1 MPFKKGH
8 IRTGGIKKG
17 QKQERTLIKERFNKA
32 INKSLYEQSAEAVD
46 RNMHEFLNSKNR
58 QERLIATKYFSK
70 FFRAEKKETT
80 FEGIIHLTE
89 QEIADKT
96 AERLGITK

>member
-1 MPFKKGH
+1 MPFQKGH
-8 IRTGGIKKG
+8 KKIGGIKKG
-17 QKQERTLIKERFNKA
+17 QKQDRTLIKERFNK
-32 INKSLYEQSAEAVD
+32 SLFEQSAEAVD

-80 FEGIIHLTE
+80 IEGNIHLTE
-89 QEIADKT
+89 DELTEKVSI
-96 AERLGITK
+96 RLGIK